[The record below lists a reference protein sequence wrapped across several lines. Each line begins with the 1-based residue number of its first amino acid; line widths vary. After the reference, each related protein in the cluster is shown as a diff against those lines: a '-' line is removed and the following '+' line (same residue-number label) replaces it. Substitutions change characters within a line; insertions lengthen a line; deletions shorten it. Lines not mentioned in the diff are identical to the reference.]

1 MPKLPVLTGKTV
13 INALEKIG
21 FQAVRQKGSHVQ
33 MEREDGRLVTIPVH
47 AGKTIGKGLLRKI
60 LRDAEL
66 TKEELIALLES

>member
-47 AGKTIGKGLLRKI
+47 AGKTIGKVLLRKI

-66 TKEELIALLES
+66 TREEFIALLES

>member
-1 MPKLPVLTGKTV
+1 MPKLPVLTGKTI

>member
-66 TKEELIALLES
+66 TREEFIALLES

>member
-21 FQAVRQKGSHVQ
+21 FQAVPQKGSHVQ

-66 TKEELIALLES
+66 TREEFIALLES